1 MNFLNINYIVHLVW
15 LFITN
20 HMPEYCPNRILHLF
34 NITVIVS
41 YCFLIIVLDLID
53 DFVCTFFC
61 LFHLILSYQ
70 INSYLLDYAFVS
82 RNQNPLN
89 VANTCS
95 CDDNITAFK
104 SFFKSISNFIK
115 CSYDPVLKKLS
126 IFQIA
131 FFEELKKYFT
141 CSLWFQTTQ
150 WRFMVYI
157 ANRTMFFWPFSIFF

>member
-1 MNFLNINYIVHLVW
+1 MT
-15 LFITN
+15 LFV
-20 HMPEYCPNRILHLF
+20 LF
-34 NITVIVS
+34 
-41 YCFLIIVLDLID
+41 FA
-53 DFVCTFFC
+53 F
-61 LFHLILSYQ
+61 FHLILSYQ
-70 INSYLLDYAFVS
+70 INSYLLDYTFVS

-157 ANRTMFFWPFSIFF
+157 ANRTIQYILLMSHFHFYNSGRYDKLEFLLTIQVPYQLPQI